1 MSVFV
6 TVSIKNASQR
16 GLGSHRPPWYQSRVK
31 GFLQISI
38 LIRYFIVLHTYEST
52 PVVYLSCPL
61 FQVAAQPPPV
71 PIRPP
76 AVPERSKK
84 GPPPP
89 ITGVRVIPTERV
101 APPPPYIKQLPPPQ
115 VPQQQK
121 PLQPPIPPPH
131 IPHPPKPQQT
141 VKNVISQVP
150 TKQKPLQPKVLPTVP
165 PQSHSLQQQSQ
176 VPASKQQ
183 QAGPRAIEQSQCHTN
198 QPAGFQT
205 QIQLTLNQSQIQQ
218 GLTQP
223 QNQAKQPSQ
232 ALKQNQTQQPS
243 TKPQGQNTQ
252 LYNKQQNFPTPQP
265 LPKTQEA
272 QIQHQPVAMPPA
284 RVEQQPFNNKVS
296 VRQDSNVSSDSFSQN
311 SSPSYTTKTMETPL
325 LPPHGVS
332 STNASQ
338 KVSSGSKK
346 KMFSGD
352 MGNGAPLTGNDVS
365 SNGNAALTKSMST
378 PASLQTIVRFHHG
391 SNMSLHHRVSMT
403 DRSV

>member
-1 MSVFV
+1 MLS
-6 TVSIKNASQR
+6 TNMNIDM
-16 GLGSHRPPWYQSRVK
+16 
-31 GFLQISI
+31 GFHCNS
-38 LIRYFIVLHTYEST
+38 TYESI
-52 PVVYLSCPL
+52 PVVYHSFSL
-61 FQVAAQPPPV
+61 FQVTTQPPPV
-71 PIRPP
+71 PLRPP

-89 ITGVRVIPTERV
+89 ITGVRVVPTERS
-101 APPPPYIKQLPPPQ
+101 APPYIKQIPPPQ

-131 IPHPPKPQQT
+131 IPHPPKPQQA
-141 VKNVISQVP
+141 VKNVNSQVP
-150 TKQKPLQPKVLPTVP
+150 IKQKPLQPKVLPTVP
-165 PQSHSLQQQSQ
+165 PQNHSLQQQSQ
-176 VPASKQQ
+176 VPANKQQ
-183 QAGPRAIEQSQCHTN
+183 QAGPRTIEQPLCHTN
-198 QPAGFQT
+198 QPASFQT
-205 QIQLTLNQSQIQQ
+205 QIQPTLNQSQMQQ

-223 QNQAKQPSQ
+223 QNHVKQPSQ
-232 ALKQNQTQQPS
+232 TLKQNQTQQPS
-243 TKPQGQNTQ
+243 TKPQGQNIQ
-252 LYNKQQNFPTPQP
+252 LYKQQNFSTPQP
-265 LPKTQEA
+265 PPPNTQEA

-332 STNASQ
+332 STNSSQ

-352 MGNGAPLTGNDVS
+352 MGNGTPLTGNEVS

-403 DRSV
+403 DNRV